1 MCDLTHLSSWRN
13 IPSAGL
19 TMLYKA
25 LFSLT
30 AIMFCLSLFL
40 AHRVSVLEK
49 DVQKLRGDISQQ
61 LNQQRSGGVHGKPAK
76 MSKTGEGMKQSV
88 FQRAQ
93 SSLESKKRT
102 EQLRRWVRSRGN
114 VNMCKTPLSFL
125 QLRADT
131 NKQPERRGNIT
142 VIPWTVSAQRGSTI
156 SQRENRIV
164 VQEDGYYLVFGQVL
178 FESQSTVMGHVI
190 QSWSSTEAETRPTEL
205 LRCLQDGTEEACDNT
220 CYSAGTVHLLQ
231 GDELEMLI
239 PFRPPALISLE
250 ADSTF
255 FGVVQ
260 LN

>member
-1 MCDLTHLSSWRN
+1 
-13 IPSAGL
+13 
-19 TMLYKA
+19 MLYNA

-30 AIMFCLSLFL
+30 AIMFCLGLFL
-40 AHRVSVLEK
+40 AHRVSVLDK
-49 DVQKLRGDISQQ
+49 DFQKLRGDVSQQ
-61 LNQQRSGGVHGKPAK
+61 LNQQRFEGVHGKPAK
-76 MSKTGEGMKQSV
+76 TSKTREGMKQSV

-93 SSLESKKRT
+93 SSLESFSRRVKR
-102 EQLRRWVRSRGN
+102 EQSSCGA
-114 VNMCKTPLSFL
+114 PLSFL
-125 QLRADT
+125 QLRANT

-142 VIPWTVSAQRGSTI
+142 VIPWTVSAQRGNTI

-178 FESQSTVMGHVI
+178 FQSQSTVMGHVI

-205 LRCLQDGTEEACDNT
+205 LRCLQDGTEEAYDNT
-220 CYSAGTVHLLQ
+220 CYTAGTVHLLQ
-231 GDELEMLI
+231 GEELEMLI
-239 PFRPPALISLE
+239 PCRPSTLISLE

>member
-93 SSLESKKRT
+93 SSLESFSRRVKR
-102 EQLRRWVRSRGN
+102 EQSSCGA
-114 VNMCKTPLSFL
+114 PLSFL

>member
-93 SSLESKKRT
+93 SSLESFSRRVKR
-102 EQLRRWVRSRGN
+102 EQSSCGA
-114 VNMCKTPLSFL
+114 PLSFL

-142 VIPWTVSAQRGSTI
+142 VIPWTVSAQRGNTI